1 MATALDGLSIGDVA
15 VVPAPRGERRL
26 KVLSVS

>member
-1 MATALDGLSIGDVA
+1 MASALDGKRTGEVA

-26 KVLSVS
+26 KVIAVR